1 MHNAAFVYIQH
12 TVFSPI
18 IKQGVP
24 QNKISAMTANHLWY
38 RLKYT
43 FGLIK
48 LIFVF
53 SIDYILLKFRS
64 TSNPI
69 YILRLLHGVKAGKSP
84 GLNLAIVPFLLE

>member
-1 MHNAAFVYIQH
+1 MAFVYIQH

-24 QNKISAMTANHLWY
+24 QNNISAMKTNHIWY
-38 RLKYT
+38 RLQYT

-48 LIFVF
+48 LIFAF

-69 YILRLLHGVKAGKSP
+69 YILRFLHGVMGGRSP
-84 GLNLAIVPFLLE
+84 ELNLAIVPFLLE